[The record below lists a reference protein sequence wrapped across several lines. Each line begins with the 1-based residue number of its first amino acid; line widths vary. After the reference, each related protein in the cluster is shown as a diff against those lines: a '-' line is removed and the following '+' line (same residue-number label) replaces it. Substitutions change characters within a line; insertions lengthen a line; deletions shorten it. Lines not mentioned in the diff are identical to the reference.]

1 MFFNFFLIFYLVFS
15 LILIAFFFKSN
26 FATGGGGR
34 GRFHGIGPD
43 ISGRPKL
50 DFEIK
55 SSNNSPQ
62 FYSIMG

>member
-1 MFFNFFLIFYLVFS
+1 MWYWLIIIILLFLT
-15 LILIAFFFKSN
+15 FKSN

-50 DFEIK
+50 DFEFK
-55 SSNNSPQ
+55 SSSSPQ